1 MLVGCHGVET
11 GLGRI
16 DRRAGQGGDVVA
28 QKAADDLTVRE
39 TSR

>member
-1 MLVGCHGVET
+1 MLVGCHGVES
-11 GLGRI
+11 GLGPTAG
-16 DRRAGQGGDVVA
+16 RAGQGVDVVA